1 MEWDSLDANRER
13 RERYH
18 EVKRGDQ
25 ELPEGY
31 RSKKNYRFLND
42 IGSNALIRQLQQGDY
57 IDSIF
62 NQPETIHELV
72 TAEYLAKILK
82 NLSEKHK
89 NLLFKLAVGLYSTK
103 ELGEERGQ
111 LDRNI
116 RKIRAT
122 IMKIIHKALSVELY
136 KKKQNKEPLTIYEK
150 KYIDGSENI

>member
-1 MEWDSLDANRER
+1 M
-13 RERYH
+13 
-18 EVKRGDQ
+18 
-25 ELPEGY
+25 
-31 RSKKNYRFLND
+31 ND

-72 TAEYLAKILK
+72 TAEYLAKILN
-82 NLSEKHK
+82 NLSDRHK
-89 NLLFKLAVGLYSTK
+89 DLLFKLAVELYSTK

-111 LDRNI
+111 SDRNI

-122 IMKIIHKALSVELY
+122 TMKILHKALSTELY

-150 KYIDGSENI
+150 KYIDGFMKI